1 MPAQAHVPHGQVPP
15 AGYTVPAGA
24 VPPGYPGYAGYP
36 GYPGYPPRPI
46 YPPAPLAP
54 NGQPL
59 ADFFNRLGAY
69 LIDALIMGGINF
81 ILILPFVIWWVV
93 AFMTEVETISTSN
106 DPQVTLDDSWYWQF
120 FLGYLL
126 LVGVLLLISLAVS
139 YLYLVE
145 FTWRSGQ
152 TIGKRM
158 LKLKIVPADPAAERT
173 RGMLAKRWLV
183 EQVGGVLIPF
193 FSYVDGLWQ
202 LWDKPL
208 QQCLHDKAA
217 KTVVVKI
224 G

>member
-1 MPAQAHVPHGQVPP
+1 VPRQAAPPQIPAGGYVVPP
-15 AGYTVPAGA
+15 GA
-24 VPPGYPGYAGYP
+24 VPPGYPP
-36 GYPGYPPRPI
+36 GYPRPVYLQPP
-46 YPPAPLAP
+46 PLAP

-59 ADFFNRLGAY
+59 ADFFSRLGAY
-69 LIDALIMGGINF
+69 LLDSLIMGAIASVF
-81 ILILPFVIWWVV
+81 WVPLVIWWIISFV
-93 AFMTEVETISTSN
+93 TQVETVQTSADGRLEPN
-106 DPQVTLDDSWYWQF
+106 VRNADFAEF

-126 LVGVLLLISLAVS
+126 LVAAMLLITWAVS
-139 YLYLVE
+139 YVYLVE
-145 FTWRSGQ
+145 FTWRTGQ
-152 TIGKRM
+152 TIGKRVV
-158 LKLKIVPADPAAERT
+158 KLKIVPADPAAERT

-183 EQVGGVLIPF
+183 EQVAALIPF

>member
-1 MPAQAHVPHGQVPP
+1 VTQPTPPMPAQPSMPVQ
-15 AGYTVPAGA
+15 Y
-24 VPPGYPGYAGYP
+24 
-36 GYPGYPPRPI
+36 PRPV
-46 YPPAPLAP
+46 YLQPPPLAP

-59 ADFFNRLGAY
+59 ADFFSRLGAY
-69 LIDALIMGGINF
+69 LLDGLIMSGIGLVF
-81 ILILPFVIWWVV
+81 ALPAMIWWVLTFV
-93 AFMTEVETISTSN
+93 TEVSTVCTSA
-106 DPQVTLDDSWYWQF
+106 DPACDADDVDFLRF

-126 LVGVLLLISLAVS
+126 IFGILLVINLVIS

-145 FTWRSGQ
+145 FTWRTGQ
-152 TIGKRM
+152 TIGKRV
-158 LKLKIVPADPAAERT
+158 LKLKIVPVDPAAERT

-183 EQVGGVLIPF
+183 EQGGALIPF

-217 KTVVVKI
+217 GTVVVKI